1 MSETYK
7 DRTTGQ
13 FGLNGCPL
21 HRKTPFGMTNVS
33 MTQLSIA
40 RHYGGIKYNGESYT
54 YLPKTDELIRNDVLK
69 WQTKNAKKSL
79 PNAELSNAASGALCV
94 DPCPLAESCAATW
107 GYRQGAGERSGPGNA
122 EVSQP

>member
-1 MSETYK
+1 MTELPKNDDEAS
-7 DRTTGQ
+7 DGGLCTTGL
-13 FGLNGCPL
+13 FGLDECPL
-21 HRKTPFGMTNVS
+21 HRKTPYGMTNVS

-79 PNAELSNAASGALCV
+79 PNAES
-94 DPCPLAESCAATW
+94 
-107 GYRQGAGERSGPGNA
+107 
-122 EVSQP
+122 

>member
-1 MSETYK
+1 MNQQTDK
-7 DRTTGQ
+7 AADGGLRTTGL
-13 FGLNGCPL
+13 FGLDGCPL

-79 PNAELSNAASGALCV
+79 PNVQSPPTGGKEA
-94 DPCPLAESCAATW
+94 
-107 GYRQGAGERSGPGNA
+107 
-122 EVSQP
+122 